1 MRSHRLARTKGT
13 NLVGV
18 VVAHCEHKIEL
29 RRAGSRELVPRLRIE
44 MGDVVVRLA
53 QQVERE
59 RVDPACG
66 MAAGAIAAKLAGS
79 QAIQDALGHDRA
91 CRIAG
96 AEEEDV
102 QRFHSVGLQRLLLLL
117 LWLAALDERGL
128 DQWSTEVRLA
138 AAAILDQEREQLP
151 RPFEIDGIDHRAAV
165 LA

>member
-1 MRSHRLARTKGT
+1 M
-13 NLVGV
+13 
-18 VVAHCEHKIEL
+18 
-29 RRAGSRELVPRLRIE
+29 E
-44 MGDVVVRLA
+44 MGDVVVGLA

-66 MAAGAIAAKLAGS
+66 MAAGAIATKFASS
-79 QAIQDALGHDRA
+79 QAIQDTLRHHRMG
-91 CRIAG
+91 RIAG
-96 AEEEDV
+96 ADEEDV

-151 RPFEIDGIDHRAAV
+151 CPFEIDGIDHRATL

>member
-1 MRSHRLARTKGT
+1 MRSHRLARTNGT
-13 NLVGV
+13 NLVGGV
-18 VVAHCEHKIEL
+18 VVHCEHKIEL
-29 RRAGSRELVPRLRIE
+29 RRARSRELVPRLRIE

-102 QRFHSVGLQRLLLLL
+102 QRFHSVGLHWAPPFLL

-128 DQWSTEVRLA
+128 DQ
-138 AAAILDQEREQLP
+138 
-151 RPFEIDGIDHRAAV
+151 
-165 LA
+165 